1 VPRGE
6 AGPGERG
13 SVVLPLSCIRTG
25 AAPFKHGGG
34 GPRTPVAHLTIV
46 EESGGTVRLGCVPDL
61 RLQRLQSFL
70 GGLYA
75 SVPELQV
82 EVSHLRSAEQLIRL
96 GDGALD
102 LGLVHTAGAEGD
114 IETTAVFQ
122 GERLAA
128 FLPPGHR
135 LSGKTTL
142 TPTDLAGEVL
152 LVASRLADPDLHD
165 ELMARLTRA
174 RYRFR
179 QVCET
184 SGADMRDVLFA
195 VAEGHGIG
203 LGPAPTA
210 EILGELGKVVTR
222 HALDPAPSMPDTLV
236 AWTVSPSPELAELIA
251 AARRLA
257 PELHRSHAPD

>member
-1 VPRGE
+1 M
-6 AGPGERG
+6 
-13 SVVLPLSCIRTG
+13 
-25 AAPFKHGGG
+25 
-34 GPRTPVAHLTIV
+34 
-46 EESGGTVRLGCVPDL
+46 TVRIGCVPDL

-75 SVPELQV
+75 SVPELEV

-96 GDGALD
+96 RGGALD
-102 LGLVHTAGAEGD
+102 LGLVHTAGAQGA

-135 LSGKTTL
+135 LSGKTPL
-142 TPTDLAGEVL
+142 TPTDLADEVL
-152 LVASRLADPDLHD
+152 VVAPRLADPNLQD
-165 ELMARLTRA
+165 ELMARLTSA

-179 QVCET
+179 EVCET
-184 SGADMRDVLFA
+184 SGADIRDVLFA
-195 VAEGHGIG
+195 VAEGHGVG

-236 AWTVSPSPELAELIA
+236 AWTVGAGPELAELIA

-257 PELHRSHAPD
+257 PELHRSKTPG